1 MGVLAKIPQ
10 KKLDFL
16 LSIPLLNKLVA
27 RKIRQGLGLDS
38 AFIFGSGSAPLS
50 PATIAWFQKIGINI
64 CEGWGMSENNGMGT
78 VNFPFRA
85 DKVGSIGRPQ
95 IPTDIRISSEGEIQV
110 RGTNMMREYYK
121 DPELTQS
128 AYTEDGWFKTGDKGS
143 MDAEGYIRITG
154 RIKEIFKSA
163 KGKYIAPVPIE
174 ALLMENSYIE
184 QVCVTGSNL
193 KQPIALLVL
202 TPEAHALDRKALIQS
217 LQNTLD
223 KTNTQLES
231 HELLDTLVVVS
242 EPWTAEN
249 GLLTPTLK
257 IKRSVVEE
265 KYQPVIERGYKEQVS
280 FA

>member
-1 MGVLAKIPQ
+1 
-10 KKLDFL
+10 
-16 LSIPLLNKLVA
+16 
-27 RKIRQGLGLDS
+27 
-38 AFIFGSGSAPLS
+38 
-50 PATIAWFQKIGINI
+50 
-64 CEGWGMSENNGMGT
+64 
-78 VNFPFRA
+78 
-85 DKVGSIGRPQ
+85 
-95 IPTDIRISSEGEIQV
+95 
-110 RGTNMMREYYK
+110 
-121 DPELTQS
+121 
-128 AYTEDGWFKTGDKGS
+128 
-143 MDAEGYIRITG
+143 
-154 RIKEIFKSA
+154 
-163 KGKYIAPVPIE
+163 
-174 ALLMENSYIE
+174 MENSYIE